1 MFFKSKIMQIYLNM
15 IFSLFK
21 KNMRLEKFKWLT
33 IYLLNF
39 KNNE

>member
-1 MFFKSKIMQIYLNM
+1 MQIFLNK
-15 IFSLFK
+15 ILSLFK
-21 KNMRLEKFKWLT
+21 KNMMLEKFKWLK